1 MNIFKPLIAIL
12 SVFLSIGFG
21 ITLVEMIFP
30 FDFNLPSVQYFFT
43 GFSIFSLLWF
53 IWFKN
58 KHFYSTFEHELTH
71 LLVGLLFFKKPSHFT
86 VTSDSGGETGLYG
99 GNFIIT
105 LAPYFL
111 PTFSFLMLPVY
122 LIILPEFYQYYFIIF
137 GFFVAYHVF
146 STIQEF
152 SYSQPDIIMSGKLFS
167 TLFLVF
173 TNILVYGYLIVFVIG
188 GFKSGLIFLKQGS
201 LESYNYIIKLIAYFG

>member
-1 MNIFKPLIAIL
+1 MKILKILIAVL

-21 ITLVEMIFP
+21 ITLAEMILP
-30 FDFNLPSVQYFFT
+30 FDFNPPSIRYFLA
-43 GFSIFSLLWF
+43 GFGIFIPLWF
-53 IWFKN
+53 TWLKN

-71 LLVGLLFFKKPSHFT
+71 LLVGLLFFKKPAHFT
-86 VTSDSGGETGLYG
+86 VTRDAGGETGLYG
-99 GNFIIT
+99 GNFLIT

-122 LIILPEFYQYYFIIF
+122 LIILPKFHLHYFILF
-137 GFFVAYHVF
+137 GFVVAYHVF

-152 SYSQPDIIMSGKLFS
+152 SYSQPDIIKSGKIFS

-173 TNILVYGYLIVFVIG
+173 TNILVYGFLIIFVSG
-188 GFKSGLIFLKQGS
+188 GFEHGGIFLKQGF
-201 LESYNYIIKLIAYFG
+201 LESANWLIELISNFM